1 MRFRTLA
8 IAAAIPALMFG
19 SGAALASNVAIE
31 QAYPYTKPSA
41 GQFCKK
47 ADRGVI
53 TTAANGR
60 RVRCAAETTSRSRW
74 VYR

>member
-8 IAAAIPALMFG
+8 VVAAIPALMFG
-19 SGAALASNVAIE
+19 SGAALAVNSSIE
-31 QAYPYTKPSA
+31 HAYPYTQPSA

-47 ADRGVI
+47 ADRGVV

-60 RVRCAAETTSRSRW
+60 RVKCVAETYSRSRW